1 MQKHIRFFTLIELL
15 VVIAIIAILAS
26 MLLPSLAKARAAA
39 RATACINNLRQVGLA
54 VTLYASDHHDTLVP
68 SHTKGTATWNCTWMA
83 LLGGY
88 DGTSAAARNDSPYG
102 VTYNPS
108 VRHTSFT
115 CPAEAPPVGNGADD
129 FMYGHYAANAYIMA
143 DYTNSDEKLRR
154 LYRLTAFRKPS
165 AMRVIQ
171 DNWWKSAYAITYSVY
186 ASVRHGGGDARATAT
201 VPPGGA
207 KLNVLLADVHVESM
221 SFARYCPKTVASG
234 SAQSACLRFPD
245 GIDSDTSQCII
256 YLPYHSVPKH

>member
-115 CPAEAPPVGNGADD
+115 CPAEAHPVGNGADD

-186 ASVRHGGGDARATAT
+186 ASVRHVRANRAMHVIHLKQRLERNQIYAADADYDFVLDYILKRVPVSAGGHTHAE
-201 VPPGGA
+201 P
-207 KLNVLLADVHVESM
+207 
-221 SFARYCPKTVASG
+221 
-234 SAQSACLRFPD
+234 
-245 GIDSDTSQCII
+245 
-256 YLPYHSVPKH
+256 